1 MKRFR
6 IILLVLIVA
15 ILIVGALL
23 FFFRRRETP
32 SGEAPQAP
40 AVNAPTG
47 GLGTAPGT
55 TGTITNVPVTTPP
68 PPPTISAEGRARA
81 EAQTLAT
88 LFVERYGSYSNQ
100 SNFQNLEDLLPLMSE
115 SFRAKTEQQLE
126 EMRRTTP
133 PPTEYI
139 GVTTRVLSVAESSY
153 DLSRGAAAFR
163 VSVQKSEVKG
173 TAPPVITYP
182 AIDVTLVREGA
193 VWKVSSAVWQ
203 Q

>member
-1 MKRFR
+1 MKRLR
-6 IILLVLIVA
+6 TILI
-15 ILIVGALL
+15 ILIVIILALGLLL
-23 FFFRRRETP
+23 FFLRRPAP
-32 SGEAPQAP
+32 SGGAPQTP

-55 TGTITNVPVTTPP
+55 TGTITNIPVTPP
-68 PPPTISAEGRARA
+68 VAPPQVSAEERARS

-115 SFRAKTEQQLE
+115 AFRARSE
-126 EMRRTTP
+126 ERLAELRRTTP
-133 PPTEYI
+133 PPTGYV
-139 GVTTRVLSVAESSY
+139 GVTTRVLSVSESDY
-153 DLSRGAAAFR
+153 DLSRGEAAFR
-163 VSVQKSEVKG
+163 ASVQKSEVQG
-173 TAPPVITYP
+173 TSPPTVTYP

-193 VWKVSSAVWQ
+193 AWKVDSATWQ